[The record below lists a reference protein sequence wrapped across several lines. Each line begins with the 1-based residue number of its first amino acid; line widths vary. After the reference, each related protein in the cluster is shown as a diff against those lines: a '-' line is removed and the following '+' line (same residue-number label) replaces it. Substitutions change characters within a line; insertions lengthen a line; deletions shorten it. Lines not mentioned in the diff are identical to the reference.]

1 MPKTKEFKV
10 LQRRLLFKCP
20 SCGARR
26 NSIIPDIRRKTIRC
40 HNCGEITRCLLNRR
54 PDQRN
59 YHAGKLLIKTR
70 DGREMEVILK
80 DISSKGIGFELQAG
94 KSLKLVAV
102 GTEIH
107 ISCSW
112 NPNLIPDARYIIR
125 NINGLRVGAERV
137 KR

>member
-20 SCGARR
+20 SCGSRR

-40 HNCGEITRCLLNRR
+40 HHCGEITRCLFNRR
-54 PDQRN
+54 PEQRN
-59 YHAGKLLIKTR
+59 YHAGTLSLKTR
-70 DGREMEVILK
+70 DGREMEVLLK
-80 DISSKGIGFELQAG
+80 DISSTGIGFELQAG
-94 KSLKLVAV
+94 KSLKSIAV

-107 ISCSW
+107 ISCNW
-112 NPNLIPDARYIIR
+112 NPHLIPDARYIIR